1 MYNPSLRRESRYE
14 PAAVL
19 PVTREESLIDWLE
32 SNNRLIY
39 RDIEEGTTRNIS
51 DEDVD
56 IAELMDGDD
65 NLYADDSNDDMDED

>member
-1 MYNPSLRRESRYE
+1 MYNPSLRREPRYE

-19 PVTREESLIDWLE
+19 PVTREQTLINWLE
-32 SNNRLIY
+32 SNNRLIQ
-39 RDIEEGTTRNIS
+39 RDIEEGPINSVS

-65 NLYADDSNDDMDED
+65 GLYGDDSLDEEEE

>member
-39 RDIEEGTTRNIS
+39 REIEEGIS
-51 DEDVD
+51 GNDEEVD

-65 NLYADDSNDDMDED
+65 NLYSDDSNDDMEED

>member
-19 PVTREESLIDWLE
+19 PVTREQTLIHWLE
-32 SNNRLIY
+32 SNNRLIH
-39 RDIEEGTTRNIS
+39 RDIEEATTSNIS

-56 IAELMDGDD
+56 IAELMDGGDG
-65 NLYADDSNDDMDED
+65 LYSDDSISDGDDE

>member
-1 MYNPSLRRESRYE
+1 MYNPSLRREYRYE

-19 PVTREESLIDWLE
+19 PVTREETLIHWLE
-32 SNNRLIY
+32 SNNRLIH
-39 RDIEEGTTRNIS
+39 RDIEEGTTSNIS

-65 NLYADDSNDDMDED
+65 NLYTDDSSNDSDDE

>member
-19 PVTREESLIDWLE
+19 PVTREQTLIHWLE
-32 SNNRLIY
+32 SNNRLIH
-39 RDIEEGTTRNIS
+39 RDIEEATTSNIS

-65 NLYADDSNDDMDED
+65 GLYSDDSISDGDDE

>member
-19 PVTREESLIDWLE
+19 PVTREETLIHWLE
-32 SNNRLIY
+32 SNNRLIH
-39 RDIEEGTTRNIS
+39 RDIEEGTTSNIS

-65 NLYADDSNDDMDED
+65 NLYTDDSSNDSDDE

>member
-1 MYNPSLRRESRYE
+1 MYNPSLRREARYE

-19 PVTREESLIDWLE
+19 PVTREQTLINWLE
-32 SNNRLIY
+32 SNNRLIQ
-39 RDIEEGTTRNIS
+39 REIEEGSTSNIS

-65 NLYADDSNDDMDED
+65 NLYTDDASDSDDE

>member
-19 PVTREESLIDWLE
+19 PVTREETLIHWLE
-32 SNNRLIY
+32 SNNRLIH
-39 RDIEEGTTRNIS
+39 RDIEEATTSNIS

-65 NLYADDSNDDMDED
+65 SLYTDDSISDGDDE

>member
-32 SNNRLIY
+32 NNNRLIY
-39 RDIEEGTTRNIS
+39 REIEESTSGN
-51 DEDVD
+51 DEEVD

-65 NLYADDSNDDMDED
+65 NLYNDDSNDDMEES

>member
-1 MYNPSLRRESRYE
+1 MYNPSLRREARYE

-19 PVTREESLIDWLE
+19 PVTREQSLIDWLE

-39 RDIEEGTTRNIS
+39 REIEEGTTSNMS

-65 NLYADDSNDDMDED
+65 NLYSDDSSDDMDED

>member
-1 MYNPSLRRESRYE
+1 MYNPSLRREARYE

-19 PVTREESLIDWLE
+19 PVTREQTLINWLE
-32 SNNRLIY
+32 SNNRLIQ
-39 RDIEEGTTRNIS
+39 REIEEGSTSNIS

-65 NLYADDSNDDMDED
+65 NLYSDDASNDSDDD

>member
-1 MYNPSLRRESRYE
+1 MYNPSLRREPRYE

-39 RDIEEGTTRNIS
+39 RDIEEGTTSNVS

-65 NLYADDSNDDMDED
+65 NLYNDDSNDDMNED